1 MREVFLAAVLAAAP
15 ALSPPVDGRVLRPY
29 VEPAHEYGSGH
40 RGVDFEAPPGTP
52 VRVAAPGTVVF
63 GGKVADG
70 LHVVVDHGKGLRS
83 SYSYLA
89 RVGVS
94 RGERLE
100 AGAVVGESGGRGA
113 GHEPGVVHFGV
124 RRHGRYVDPAEYLP
138 AVTPRIRL
146 APVRAAPARTCTPVA
161 AVH

>member
-1 MREVFLAAVLAAAP
+1 MRELLLAAVLAAP
-15 ALSPPVDGRVLRPY
+15 TFSPPVDGRVERPY
-29 VEPAHEYGSGH
+29 AEPAHEYGPGH
-40 RGVDFEAPPGTP
+40 RGVDFEAPAGTA
-52 VRVAAPGTVVF
+52 VRVAGPGTVVF
-63 GGKVADG
+63 AGKVADG
-70 LHVVVDHGKGLRS
+70 LHVVVDHGNGLRS

-89 RVGVS
+89 RVGVA

-100 AGAVVGESGGRGA
+100 ARAVVGESGGRGA
-113 GHEPGVVHFGV
+113 GHEPDVVHFGV

-146 APVRAAPARTCTPVA
+146 APVGAAPARTCTPVA